1 MYDGTDVDGLKM
13 FPVPSLRPVRTH
25 LENSK
30 HYQIEGDDEEWSRL
44 LPGDGT
50 VYLNSSWTDGM
61 QVHTVSIYHQ
71 LRCLDI
77 IRKKIAEVERRK
89 HQEPDSNAI
98 TPATQHCINYLRE
111 MVLCRGDLD
120 LDTVAGLPKSEVQFS
135 QYQCWDWEAVYSAVQ
150 KNQDAYRYM

>member
-1 MYDGTDVDGLKM
+1 M
-13 FPVPSLRPVRTH
+13 FPVPPLRPIRTH

-30 HYQIEGDDEEWSRL
+30 HYQIEGDDEEWNRL

-61 QVHTVSIYHQ
+61 QVYTVSMYHQ

-77 IRKKIAEVERRK
+77 IRKKIAEVERRI
-89 HQEPDSNAI
+89 HHEPDFNAI

-150 KNQDAYRYM
+150 KNQDAYRG